1 MQLFIEKELALPGG
15 EKDLPEYMAVKAVV
29 FDVTSRKE
37 LYEEETLSG
46 VLTKK
51 KTTTGVTRKSLDPAD
66 LTHDTIG
73 LMAQELEPLYDI
85 FTKAYTA

>member
-51 KTTTGVTRKSLDPAD
+51 KTTTGVTRMSLDPAD
-66 LTHDTIG
+66 LTHDTVSQI
-73 LMAQELEPLYDI
+73 LSLCQSAPPPWPWPSP
-85 FTKAYTA
+85 